1 MMLSSDLVVG
11 LKSVVEQF
19 PDKLDFVLEDGGYVL
34 SNGHKQLLCLAR
46 SILSKARILLLDE
59 PSSYLDPIT
68 LQVLRKTLKHSFSGC
83 TVILSE
89 HRVEPLLE
97 CQTFLMIEG
106 SSMKRYDSIQKLL
119 NETSHLKQAMSAA
132 DRLRLFPTLHRLNSS
147 KRAAPQPICS
157 LKEEAEDEVQ
167 DTRL

>member
-1 MMLSSDLVVG
+1 MERTVL
-11 LKSVVEQF
+11 
-19 PDKLDFVLEDGGYVL
+19 DKLIATSPL
-34 SNGHKQLLCLAR
+34 S
-46 SILSKARILLLDE
+46 
-59 PSSYLDPIT
+59 
-68 LQVLRKTLKHSFSGC
+68 LQ
-83 TVILSE
+83 
-89 HRVEPLLE
+89 
-97 CQTFLMIEG
+97 MIEG

-132 DRLRLFPTLHRLNSS
+132 DRLRLFPTLHRRNSS